1 MIGNKKIVIV
11 LPAYNAGKTL
21 EQTYAEIPMDI
32 VDEVVLVDDASK
44 DDTVEVGNR
53 IGIQHIIK
61 HENNKGYGGNQKSC
75 YNKALSQILLSCCI
89 PIISIRRN

>member
-44 DDTVEVGNR
+44 DDTGS
-53 IGIQHIIK
+53 
-61 HENNKGYGGNQKSC
+61 GYNTSLNMKT
-75 YNKALSQILLSCCI
+75 
-89 PIISIRRN
+89 IRVMAEIRNPVTIRLFR